1 VGALGN
7 PLVSKVV
14 IALVAVV
21 VHELVGA
28 LGNPLVDSIV
38 GALVNCVVS

>member
-1 VGALGN
+1 
-7 PLVSKVV
+7 V